1 MTEKR
6 QDLINGTYREK
17 KKNLRKVLA
26 LSENRVPTRMHELM
40 MGCGSYLEFI
50 ATVDKE
56 KKKLVQAHFCKNR
69 FCPLCAWRK
78 ARKDAM
84 MLSIMMQ
91 AIAQEK
97 QYEFLFMT
105 LTTPNVK
112 GNQLNEEI
120 NLFNQALSKLFRR
133 KKVKAAIK
141 GYVRKLEITYNKE
154 RDDYNPHFHLIL
166 AVNKSYF
173 TNPRYY
179 INQVE
184 WLDLWRDVTGK
195 TGVNPDGTD
204 EITQLDIRKV
214 KGFQQ
219 EKAVLEVAK
228 YSAKDFEMMENQEVF
243 DTFYFAMKGRQLI
256 TFNGVFK
263 DYKKKFE
270 SGALDRYKQKDENDY
285 FWFLTASWM
294 KNEAQYAIDY
304 RALNEDEKRFFANQY
319 VEEKAVEGEKE

>member
-228 YSAKDFEMMENQEVF
+228 YSAKDFEMMENQAVF

>member
-166 AVNKSYF
+166 AVNKTYF

-228 YSAKDFEMMENQEVF
+228 YSAKDFEMTENQAVF

>member
-120 NLFNQALSKLFRR
+120 NLFNQALSKTVSSKESESCNHRLCAKTRNHVQQRARR
-133 KKVKAAIK
+133 
-141 GYVRKLEITYNKE
+141 L
-154 RDDYNPHFHLIL
+154 
-166 AVNKSYF
+166 
-173 TNPRYY
+173 
-179 INQVE
+179 
-184 WLDLWRDVTGK
+184 
-195 TGVNPDGTD
+195 
-204 EITQLDIRKV
+204 
-214 KGFQQ
+214 
-219 EKAVLEVAK
+219 
-228 YSAKDFEMMENQEVF
+228 
-243 DTFYFAMKGRQLI
+243 
-256 TFNGVFK
+256 
-263 DYKKKFE
+263 
-270 SGALDRYKQKDENDY
+270 
-285 FWFLTASWM
+285 
-294 KNEAQYAIDY
+294 
-304 RALNEDEKRFFANQY
+304 
-319 VEEKAVEGEKE
+319 

>member
-26 LSENRVPTRMHELM
+26 LSESRIPTRMHELM
-40 MGCGSYLEFI
+40 TGCGSYLEFI
-50 ATVDKE
+50 ATIDKE
-56 KKKLVQAHFCKNR
+56 KNKLVQAHFCKNR

-91 AIAQEK
+91 AISEEK
-97 QYEFLFMT
+97 DYQFLFLT

-112 GNQLNEEI
+112 SSQLNQEI
-120 NLFNQALSKLFRR
+120 DLFNHALSKLFRR

-166 AVNKSYF
+166 AVPKYYF
-173 TNPRYY
+173 KLKDYY
-179 INQVE
+179 IKQSE
-184 WLDLWRDVTGK
+184 WLDLWREVTGK
-195 TGVNPDGTD
+195 MGINPDGTD

-228 YSAKDFEMMENQEVF
+228 YSAKDFEMTENQEVF

-304 RALNEDEKRFFANQY
+304 RALNEDEKRFFTGMY
-319 VEEKAVEGEKE
+319 DEEKK

>member
-26 LSENRVPTRMHELM
+26 LSENGVPTRLHELM

-204 EITQLDIRKV
+204 VITQLDIRKV

-228 YSAKDFEMMENQEVF
+228 YSAKDFEMTENQAVF

-256 TFNGVFK
+256 TFNGVYK

-304 RALNEDEKRFFANQY
+304 RGLNEDEKRFFANQY

>member
-166 AVNKSYF
+166 VVNKSYF

-228 YSAKDFEMMENQEVF
+228 YSAKDFEMTENQAVF

>member
-1 MTEKR
+1 
-6 QDLINGTYREK
+6 
-17 KKNLRKVLA
+17 
-26 LSENRVPTRMHELM
+26 
-40 MGCGSYLEFI
+40 MGGGSYLEFI

-105 LTTPNVK
+105 LTTPHVK
-112 GNQLNEEI
+112 GNQLNEAI

-228 YSAKDFEMMENQEVF
+228 YSAKDFEMTENQAVF

>member
-166 AVNKSYF
+166 VVNKSYF

>member
-228 YSAKDFEMMENQEVF
+228 YSAKDFEMTENQAVF

-304 RALNEDEKRFFANQY
+304 RALNEDEKRFFASQY

>member
-1 MTEKR
+1 M
-6 QDLINGTYREK
+6 
-17 KKNLRKVLA
+17 
-26 LSENRVPTRMHELM
+26 SENRVPTRMHELM

-228 YSAKDFEMMENQEVF
+228 YSAKDFEMTENQAVF

-263 DYKKKFE
+263 
-270 SGALDRYKQKDENDY
+270 
-285 FWFLTASWM
+285 TT
-294 KNEAQYAIDY
+294 
-304 RALNEDEKRFFANQY
+304 KRNLSL
-319 VEEKAVEGEKE
+319 VL

>member
-1 MTEKR
+1 MKKEK
-6 QDLINGTYREK
+6 QELINGTYRTK
-17 KKNLRKVLA
+17 KKNLKKVLA
-26 LSENRVPTRMHELM
+26 LSEDRIPTRMREVML
-40 MGCGSYLEFI
+40 GCGSYLEFI

-78 ARKDAM
+78 SRKDAL
-84 MLSIMMQ
+84 MLSILMQ

-97 QYEFLFMT
+97 QYQFLFMT
-105 LTTPNVK
+105 LTMPNVR
-112 GNQLNEEI
+112 GDQLNEEI
-120 NLFNQALSKLFRR
+120 DLFNQALSKLFRR
-133 KKVKAAIK
+133 KRVKQSIK
-141 GYVRKLEITYNKE
+141 GYMRKLEITYNKE

-166 AVNKSYF
+166 AVNRSYF
-173 TNPRYY
+173 TDPNYY
-179 INQVE
+179 IKQAD

-195 TGVNPDGTD
+195 TGINPNGTD

-219 EKAVLEVAK
+219 EKAVLELAK
-228 YSAKDFEMMENQEVF
+228 YSAKDFDLTENQEVF
-243 DTFYFAMKGRQLI
+243 DRFYFALKGRQLI

-270 SGALDRYKQKDENDY
+270 SGALDRYKQKDENEY

-304 RALNEDEKRFFANQY
+304 RALNEDEKQFFANQY